1 MIDTHCHLTGDRYE
15 GGLGPILTSARAAGL
30 SAMIAVAV
38 DVDDA
43 RAAQSLSQ
51 AEPDVW
57 CTAGVHPS
65 EAGRDHDV
73 EQLRQLINHP
83 RCVAWG
89 EMGLDGHWPDPP
101 LPAQRT
107 LFEAQLSVIQ
117 QVDGLGGTLK
127 PIILHSR
134 RAVEEV
140 LETLKRTG
148 ICGSRCVF
156 HCFTEGPELIQ
167 PVLAFGAHVSFT
179 GVVTYR
185 NAAEVAAASDAV
197 PLDRLMVETDSPYLT
212 PEPHRGTWPN
222 EPANVVHVSQFL
234 AARRGMSDADFEA
247 ATDATARGVFGLH

>member
-15 GGLGPILTSARAAGL
+15 GGVGPILTSARAAGL

-38 DVDDA
+38 DVEDA
-43 RAAQSLSQ
+43 KAAQSLSE

-73 EQLRQLINHP
+73 EQLRQLMKHP

-101 LPAQRT
+101 LPAQRV
-107 LFEAQLSVIQ
+107 LFEAQLSVIK
-117 QVDGLGGTLK
+117 QVEGLGGALK

-156 HCFTEGPELIQ
+156 HCFTEGPDLIQ
-167 PVLAFGAHVSFT
+167 EVLAFGAHVSFT

-185 NAAEVAAASDAV
+185 NAADVAVASDAV

-222 EPANVVHVSQFL
+222 EPANVVHVSHFL
-234 AARRGMSDADFEA
+234 AARRGMSNADFEA
-247 ATDATARGVFGLH
+247 ATDATSRGIFGLP

>member
-1 MIDTHCHLTGDRYE
+1 MIDSHCHLTGDRYAD
-15 GGLGPILTSARAAGL
+15 GVDAVLDRARAAGVRG
-30 SAMIAVAV
+30 MVAVAV
-38 DVDDA
+38 DIPD
-43 RAAQSLSQ
+43 SLATQ
-51 AEPDVW
+51 ALAGAHDDVW

-73 EQLRQLINHP
+73 AALAGLATNPQ
-83 RCVAWG
+83 CVAWG

-107 LFEAQLSVIQ
+107 LCEAQLAVIQ
-117 QVDGLGGTLK
+117 QVDGLGGALK

-140 LETLKRTG
+140 LETLKKTS

-156 HCFTEGPELIQ
+156 HCFTEGPELIH
-167 PVLAFGAHVSFT
+167 PVLAFGAYVSFT

-185 NAAEVAAASDAV
+185 NAADVAAASDAV

-222 EPANVVHVSQFL
+222 EPSNVVHVSQFL

-247 ATDATARGVFGLH
+247 ATDATARGVFGLL